1 MQSQNQKLQ
10 SDLDN
15 LKLNQEEKIKAIKDS
30 NDSNET
36 RLLAELSMKDAEM
49 QDLNDMIEIKDQD
62 LR

>member
-15 LKLNQEEKIKAIKDS
+15 LKLSQEEKIKAIKDS
-30 NDSNET
+30 NDANET